1 MWSSGTLSIFTLLC
15 TITTV
20 HLQSYFIFPL
30 YGFESNTL
38 HFMAYHPSLRGM
50 LISEVFIRGRVYF
63 WEFTKYSPWL
73 YLVYFWMFCCIPL
86 VCFFVCRCHIVLF
99 IEDLDYL
106 LIYNRASF
114 LSLVFF
120 CCSSEDV
127 FLQLFLCI
135 CPDKRGSFSLA
146 VVDLLSFLLSTYSP
160 LKL

>member
-1 MWSSGTLSIFTLLC
+1 MKFWDIKYIYIVVHYHHRPSPELFHLPTLWLWIKYTSFYGIPSIFKRYADFRG
-15 TITTV
+15 V
-20 HLQSYFIFPL
+20 H
-30 YGFESNTL
+30 TW
-38 HFMAYHPSLRGM
+38 
-50 LISEVFIRGRVYF
+50 RVYF

-114 LSLVFF
+114 LSLIFF